1 MRSSDLARLAGIS
14 VRTLRHYHQV
24 GVLEEPLR
32 SGNGYRDYDTHALV
46 RVLRIRR
53 LAELGF
59 SLAQIATIV
68 EGGGPAA
75 DDLFDTLDAEF
86 VEQIA
91 RLTRQRE
98 LLAHLRRHGVPPDL
112 PPEIAA
118 SHQLLRRSGLT
129 ESVAELDRDYALLL
143 AQVLGVGGQEY
154 LTAVYDL
161 MSRPAWAPATAAA
174 MAAWADLDDE
184 STEAQIDRLVG
195 QLTELFVPVLAEL
208 AHNGAPQPPN
218 LAQAQLQEHT
228 ADYVTLAQQRLLE
241 RLLAALEHEHG
252 QTDSGPGAGVE

>member
-1 MRSSDLARLAGIS
+1 MRSNDLARLAGIS

-24 GVLEEPLR
+24 GVLEEPVR

-59 SLAQIATIV
+59 SLAQIATLV
-68 EGGGPAA
+68 EGSGPAA
-75 DDLFDTLDAEF
+75 EDLFDSLDAEF
-86 VEQIA
+86 AEQIE

-118 SHQLLRRSGLT
+118 SHELLRRSGLT
-129 ESVAELDRDYALLL
+129 ESAAELDRDYALLL
-143 AQVLGVGGQEY
+143 AQVLGAAGQEY

-161 MSRPAWAPATAAA
+161 MSRPARAPATAAA

-184 STEAQIDRLVG
+184 STEADIDRLVG
-195 QLTELFVPVLAEL
+195 QLTELLVPVLAEL
-208 AHNGAPQPPN
+208 TRDGGPPPPS
-218 LAQAQLQEHT
+218 LAEAQLQEHT
-228 ADYVTLAQQRLLE
+228 TDYVTLAQQRLLE
-241 RLLAALEHEHG
+241 RLLVALEKE
-252 QTDSGPGAGVE
+252 QPDP